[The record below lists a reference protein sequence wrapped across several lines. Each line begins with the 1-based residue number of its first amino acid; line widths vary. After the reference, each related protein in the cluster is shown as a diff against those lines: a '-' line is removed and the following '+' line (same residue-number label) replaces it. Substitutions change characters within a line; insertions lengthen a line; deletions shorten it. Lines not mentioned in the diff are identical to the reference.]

1 MDEPALISA
10 AVRGDLD
17 AFNRLVLAHQG
28 MAYNIARRILSDQQT
43 AEDVTQTAFL
53 SAFRNLHQFR
63 GGSFRSWLLRI
74 VTNGCYDEL
83 RRRQRHPQTSLEL
96 LNPESDEEFDN
107 PAWVKDA
114 NPGPEQI
121 FDQGQLQEAIQR
133 CLDDLADDFKAVV
146 ILIDVEGMDYQE
158 VSMVVGK
165 PLGTIKSR
173 LSRARFKLKDCLK
186 ASWELLPPG
195 LRLGTEESL

>member
-10 AVRGDLD
+10 AARGDLD
-17 AFNRLVLAHQG
+17 AFNRLVLTHQG
-28 MAYNIARRILSDQQT
+28 MAYNIARRILSDQQA
-43 AEDVTQTAFL
+43 AEDVTQAAFL
-53 SAFRNLHQFR
+53 SAYRNIRQFR
-63 GGSFRSWLLRI
+63 GGSFRSWVMRI

-96 LNPESDEEFDN
+96 LNPESDEVYDN

-121 FDQGQLQEAIQR
+121 FDQGQLAGVIQN
-133 CLDDLADDFKAVV
+133 CLDDLAEDFKTVV
-146 ILIDVEGMDYQE
+146 VLIDVEGMDYQE
-158 VSMVVGK
+158 VSQVVGK

-173 LSRARFKLKDCLK
+173 LARARFKLKDCLK
-186 ASWELLPPG
+186 ASWELLPAG
-195 LRLGTEESL
+195 LRLESEESL